1 MLLVELV
8 YALADEQHILQLQLS
23 DGSSIADALEVAQK
37 DPLFARF
44 PLNNLTTGIW
54 GDVKPAG
61 YVLSSG
67 DRLELYRPLNVDPMQ
82 ARRNRIKGVPA
93 VPR

>member
-8 YALADEQHILQLQLS
+8 YALADEQHVLQLQLS
-23 DGSSIADALEVAQK
+23 DGASIADALEVARK

-44 PLNNLTTGIW
+44 PLQDLTTGVW
-54 GDVKPAG
+54 GEVRQVS

-67 DRLELYRPLNVDPMQ
+67 DRLELYRPLKIDPMQ
-82 ARRNRIKGVPA
+82 ARRNRIKGSPA